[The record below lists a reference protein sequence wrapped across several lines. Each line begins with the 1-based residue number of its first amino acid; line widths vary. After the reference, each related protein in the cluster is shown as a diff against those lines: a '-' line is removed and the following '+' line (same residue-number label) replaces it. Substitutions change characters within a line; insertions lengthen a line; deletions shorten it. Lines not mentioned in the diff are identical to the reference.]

1 MKIDIEGS
9 EWDMLEGAIYLIN
22 KNRPII
28 ILETFRGKKNKEK
41 LEAFCKRFNYFHQY
55 ISADNYLLRQ
65 ITVG

>member
-1 MKIDIEGS
+1 MGYVRGS
-9 EWDMLEGAIYLIN
+9 NLF
-22 KNRPII
+22 KPII